1 MKSPFEGKSD
11 IRRYSILPARAM
23 QDESLH
29 AGHYRVMACLGMY
42 TNSYGI
48 CWPAQE
54 TIARH
59 IGYNRTSVT
68 RIIKSLIGK
77 GYIRKLEFKDYPPEV
92 RRRSWK
98 RVNRYQVLW
107 EGNDQLPSREQF
119 WAPQPKLRQDS
130 DDLTEVLTDAPHI
143 KTGGLG
149 DGKGDSHILA
159 QAFKTT
165 VERTCGMIR
174 LPEPSFKAAE
184 LLYNQ
189 GVTVEQVRDHTAA
202 MVKDCLKRG
211 RTPPITL
218 DQVAQW
224 AGLYKK

>member
-1 MKSPFEGKSD
+1 MESPFKGKPR
-11 IRRYSILPARAM
+11 IRRYSIIPARAM

-29 AGHYRVMACLGMY
+29 AGHYRVLACLGMY

-48 CWPAQE
+48 CWPTQL
-54 TIARH
+54 TISNH
-59 IGYNRTSVT
+59 IGYARTSVT
-68 RIIKSLIGK
+68 RIIRQLLKK
-77 GYIRKLEFKDYPPEV
+77 GYIRKLEFKNYPPDV
-92 RRRSWK
+92 KRRSWK

-107 EGNDQLPSREQF
+107 EGNDPLPSREQF
-119 WAPQPKLRQDS
+119 WAPQPILRQD
-130 DDLTEVLTDAPHI
+130 DEGKDTLGEVQI
-143 KTGGLG
+143 EIGGTG

-165 VERTCGMIR
+165 VERTCGVHR
-174 LPEPSFKAAE
+174 LPEPSYKAAE

-211 RTPPITL
+211 RTPPVNL
-218 DQVAQW
+218 DQVAEW
-224 AGLYKK
+224 AKLYKK